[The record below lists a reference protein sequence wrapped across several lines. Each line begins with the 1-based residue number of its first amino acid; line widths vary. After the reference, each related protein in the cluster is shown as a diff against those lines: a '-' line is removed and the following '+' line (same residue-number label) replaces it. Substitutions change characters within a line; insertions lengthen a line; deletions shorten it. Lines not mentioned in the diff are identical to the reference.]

1 MPDEI
6 RCVDGSNAVMGT
18 EELHTRASEDE
29 RIRLNKYI
37 AECGICSR
45 RDADKLIEAGEIE
58 VNGAKA
64 VAGMKIGPK
73 DEVRYKGKTIR
84 PVSKKVVLAYNKP
97 VGVTCTERDEHAELT
112 LGDVIDYPV
121 RLNYAGR
128 LDKDSNGLLLLTNDG
143 NLIEALMRGSNDH
156 EKEYVVKTDKKID
169 ESIKSRLESGI
180 FLKELNATTKPCKIR
195 IISDHKFSIVITQG
209 LNRQIRRMCEE
220 VGLKVEKLTRIRVAC
235 IELGNLTSGEYR
247 ELTHKEMLRLYKEA
261 GIQVE

>member
-1 MPDEI
+1 M
-6 RCVDGSNAVMGT
+6 SNTNEQV
-18 EELHTRASEDE
+18 
-29 RIRLNKYI
+29 RLNKYI

-64 VAGMKIGPK
+64 VAGMKIGPD
-73 DEVRYKGKTIR
+73 DEVKYKDKVIR
-84 PVSKKVVLAYNKP
+84 PISKKVVLAYNKP
-97 VGVTCTERDEHAELT
+97 IGVTCTERDEHAELT

-143 NLIEALMRGSNDH
+143 DLIEALMRGSNDH

-169 ESIKSRLESGI
+169 ESIRNRLEKGI
-180 FLKELNATTKPCKIR
+180 FLKELNVTTKPCKVR
-195 IISDHKFSIVITQG
+195 LISDHKFSIVITQG
-209 LNRQIRRMCEE
+209 LNRQIRRMCEA
-220 VGLKVEKLTRIRVAC
+220 VGLKVEKLTRIRVAS
-235 IELGNLTSGEYR
+235 IELGNLTSGAYR

-261 GIQVE
+261 GIETE

>member
-1 MPDEI
+1 M
-6 RCVDGSNAVMGT
+6 SNTNEQV
-18 EELHTRASEDE
+18 
-29 RIRLNKYI
+29 RLNKYI

-64 VAGMKIGPK
+64 VAGMKIGPD
-73 DEVRYKGKTIR
+73 DEVKYKDKVIR
-84 PVSKKVVLAYNKP
+84 PISKKVVLAYNKP
-97 VGVTCTERDEHAELT
+97 IGVTCTERDEHAELT

-143 NLIEALMRGSNDH
+143 ELIEALMRGSNDH

-169 ESIKSRLESGI
+169 ESIRNMLEKGI
-180 FLKELNATTKPCKIR
+180 FLKELNVTTKPCKVR
-195 IISDHKFSIVITQG
+195 LISDHKFSIVITQG
-209 LNRQIRRMCEE
+209 LNRQIRRMCEA
-220 VGLKVEKLTRIRVAC
+220 VGLKVEKLTRIRVAS
-235 IELGNLTSGEYR
+235 IELGNLTSGAYR

-261 GIQVE
+261 GIETE

>member
-1 MPDEI
+1 MSD
-6 RCVDGSNAVMGT
+6 SN
-18 EELHTRASEDE
+18 EL
-29 RIRLNKYI
+29 IRLNKYI

-143 NLIEALMRGSNDH
+143 DLIDALMRGANEH
-156 EKEYVVKTDKKID
+156 EKEYVVKTDKKIT
-169 ESIKSRLESGI
+169 ESIKKRLEEGI
-180 FLKELNATTKPCKIR
+180 YLKELNVTTRPCKVS
-195 IISDHKFSIVITQG
+195 IISDHKFSIILTQG

-220 VGLKVEKLTRIRVAC
+220 VGLKVEKLTRIRVAM
-235 IELGNLTSGEYR
+235 IGLGNLTSGEYR
-247 ELTHKEMLRLYKEA
+247 ELTEREMRDLYKEA
-261 GIQVE
+261 GITRS

>member
-1 MPDEI
+1 M
-6 RCVDGSNAVMGT
+6 SNTNEQV
-18 EELHTRASEDE
+18 
-29 RIRLNKYI
+29 RLNKYI

-64 VAGMKIGPK
+64 VAGMKIGPD
-73 DEVRYKGKTIR
+73 DEVKYKDKVIR
-84 PVSKKVVLAYNKP
+84 PISKKVVLAYNKP
-97 VGVTCTERDEHAELT
+97 IGVTCTERDEHAEIT

-143 NLIEALMRGSNDH
+143 DLIEALMRGSNDH

-169 ESIKSRLESGI
+169 ESIRNRLENGI
-180 FLKELNATTKPCKIR
+180 FLKELNVTTKPCKVR
-195 IISDHKFSIVITQG
+195 LISDHKFSIVITQG
-209 LNRQIRRMCEE
+209 LNRQIRRMCEA
-220 VGLKVEKLTRIRVAC
+220 VGLKVEKLTRIRVAS
-235 IELGNLTSGEYR
+235 IELGNLTSGAYR

-261 GIQVE
+261 GIETE

>member
-1 MPDEI
+1 M
-6 RCVDGSNAVMGT
+6 NNT
-18 EELHTRASEDE
+18 SEQV
-29 RIRLNKYI
+29 RLNKYI

-64 VAGMKIGPK
+64 VAGMKIGSD
-73 DEVRYKGKTIR
+73 DEVRYKDKVIR
-84 PVSKKVVLAYNKP
+84 PISKKVVLAYNKP
-97 VGVTCTERDEHAELT
+97 IGVTCTERDEHAELT

-143 NLIEALMRGSNDH
+143 DLIEALMRGSNDH

-209 LNRQIRRMCEE
+209 LNRQIRRMCEA
-220 VGLKVEKLTRIRVAC
+220 VGLKVEKLTRIRVAS
-235 IELGNLTSGEYR
+235 IELGNLTSGAYR

-261 GIQVE
+261 GISIE

>member
-1 MPDEI
+1 M
-6 RCVDGSNAVMGT
+6 
-18 EELHTRASEDE
+18 SETNE
-29 RIRLNKYI
+29 PVRLNKYI

-58 VNGAKA
+58 VNGVKA
-64 VAGMKIGPK
+64 VAGLKIGPN
-73 DEVRYKGKTIR
+73 DEVRYKDKIIR

-143 NLIEALMRGSNDH
+143 DLIEALMRGSNDH

-169 ESIKSRLESGI
+169 EGIKRRLESGI
-180 FLKELNATTKPCKIR
+180 FLKDLDVTTKPCRIS
-195 IISDHKFSIVITQG
+195 IISDHKFSIVLTQG
-209 LNRQIRRMCEE
+209 LNRQIRRMCEA
-220 VGLKVEKLTRIRVAC
+220 VGLKVEKLTRIRVAS
-235 IELGNLTSGEYR
+235 IELGNLTSGAYR

-261 GIQVE
+261 GIETE

>member
-1 MPDEI
+1 M
-6 RCVDGSNAVMGT
+6 NNT
-18 EELHTRASEDE
+18 SEQV
-29 RIRLNKYI
+29 RLNKYI

-64 VAGMKIGPK
+64 VAGMKIGSD
-73 DEVRYKGKTIR
+73 DEVRYKDKVIR
-84 PVSKKVVLAYNKP
+84 PISKKVVLAYNKP
-97 VGVTCTERDEHAELT
+97 IGVTCTERDEHAELT

-143 NLIEALMRGSNDH
+143 DLIEALMRGSNDH

-209 LNRQIRRMCEE
+209 LNRQIR
-220 VGLKVEKLTRIRVAC
+220 
-235 IELGNLTSGEYR
+235 
-247 ELTHKEMLRLYKEA
+247 
-261 GIQVE
+261 

>member
-1 MPDEI
+1 M
-6 RCVDGSNAVMGT
+6 SNTNEQV
-18 EELHTRASEDE
+18 
-29 RIRLNKYI
+29 RLNKYI

-64 VAGMKIGPK
+64 VAGMKIGPD
-73 DEVRYKGKTIR
+73 DEVKYKDKVIR
-84 PVSKKVVLAYNKP
+84 PISKKVVLAYNKP
-97 VGVTCTERDEHAELT
+97 IGVTCTERDEHAELT

-143 NLIEALMRGSNDH
+143 DLIEALMRGSNDH

-169 ESIKSRLESGI
+169 ESIRNRLENGI
-180 FLKELNATTKPCKIR
+180 FLKELNVTTKPCKVR
-195 IISDHKFSIVITQG
+195 LISDHKFSIVITQG
-209 LNRQIRRMCEE
+209 LNRQIRRMCEA
-220 VGLKVEKLTRIRVAC
+220 VGLKVEKLTRIRVAS
-235 IELGNLTSGEYR
+235 IELGNLTSGAYR

-261 GIQVE
+261 GIETE